1 MVLDLLAQ
9 ALRAVGKRIT
19 DWQWDGPQLM
29 VSACSTVKSAACPV
43 CGRRSRRLHGCYH
56 RRLAECPCLGHPVWI
71 DLEVRRFRCRN
82 RRCPRRTFAE
92 RVEPLTLPRQRSTGR
107 LAEARRY
114 IALALG
120 GKAGARLAA
129 LLGMAA
135 SGDTLLRLLRRS
147 PPAAPEEPLTVVG
160 IDDWALARGHCYG
173 TIVVDLQRRRPVALL
188 PDRDTATVR
197 DWLKEHDSIRIMAR
211 DRASAY
217 ADAVRQA
224 LPDAVQVAD
233 RWHLIKNLSEALQR
247 LLSRLSSRLREAAN
261 DKPAVAEDSN
271 ASSAPADVGP
281 PSPPPT
287 PTATRAPAAQRRVD
301 HNRERRLALYE
312 EVMQLHTAGRPLRA
326 IARELGLDR
335 RTVRHFV
342 QSQGFPERAVR
353 AALPGSMDS
362 IKPYLQAR
370 AAQGCTNAAQIWR
383 ELVDRGVKIGHSC
396 VRLAFQALRLPDTA
410 GTSTPPAQPGVKA
423 PSPSRACAWLLGW
436 KERHCDESTAQ
447 EHQRFAVRLC
457 ELEPAVATARKLA
470 LRFMGVLTNHDS
482 EGLEQ
487 WLVQAESCEVIEM
500 QRFAAG
506 LQEDL
511 AAVRAA
517 VALPW
522 SSGQVEG
529 QNNRLKLIKRQMYG
543 QADLDLLEIR
553 VVSRA

>member
-1 MVLDLLAQ
+1 
-9 ALRAVGKRIT
+9 
-19 DWQWDGPQLM
+19 
-29 VSACSTVKSAACPV
+29 
-43 CGRRSRRLHGCYH
+43 
-56 RRLAECPCLGHPVWI
+56 
-71 DLEVRRFRCRN
+71 
-82 RRCPRRTFAE
+82 
-92 RVEPLTLPRQRSTGR
+92 LPRQRCTGR
-107 LAEARRY
+107 LVEARRC

-120 GKAGARLAA
+120 GKASARLTV

-147 PPAAPEEPLTVVG
+147 PPAVPEEPLTVVG
-160 IDDWALARGHCYG
+160 IDDWALARGHRYG
-173 TIVVDLQRRRPVALL
+173 TIVVDLERRRPVALL

-197 DWLKEHDSIRIMAR
+197 DWLKEHDTIRIVAR

-247 LLSRLSSRLREAAN
+247 LLSRMSSRLREAAV
-261 DKPAVAEDSN
+261 DKPAPEDGN
-271 ASSAPADVGP
+271 TSSTPADVGP
-281 PSPPPT
+281 SPPPPPPTASLT
-287 PTATRAPAAQRRVD
+287 PAATRAPAAQQRVD
-301 HNRERRLALYE
+301 HNRQRRLALYE
-312 EVMQLHTAGRPLRA
+312 EIMRLHAAGRTLRA
-326 IARELGLDR
+326 IAREVGLDR
-335 RTVRHFV
+335 RTVHYFV
-342 QSQGFPERAVR
+342 QSEGFPERAVR
-353 AALPGSMDS
+353 AASQPGRMDS
-362 IKPYLQAR
+362 IKAYLQAR

-383 ELVDRGVKIGHSC
+383 ELVDQGIKIGHSC
-396 VRLAFQALRLPDTA
+396 VRLAFQALRTPDAA
-410 GTSTPPAQPGVKA
+410 GTSTPPAQPGVKV

-447 EHQRFAVRLC
+447 EYQRFASRLC
-457 ELEPAVATARKLA
+457 DLEPAIATARKLA
-470 LRFMGVLTNHDS
+470 LRFMGLLTNHDS

-487 WLVQAESCEVIEM
+487 WLVQVSSCQVIEM

-543 QADLDLLEIR
+543 QAELDLLEIR

>member
-1 MVLDLLAQ
+1 M
-9 ALRAVGKRIT
+9 
-19 DWQWDGPQLM
+19 
-29 VSACSTVKSAACPV
+29 
-43 CGRRSRRLHGCYH
+43 
-56 RRLAECPCLGHPVWI
+56 
-71 DLEVRRFRCRN
+71 
-82 RRCPRRTFAE
+82 
-92 RVEPLTLPRQRSTGR
+92 
-107 LAEARRY
+107 
-114 IALALG
+114 
-120 GKAGARLAA
+120 
-129 LLGMAA
+129 
-135 SGDTLLRLLRRS
+135 
-147 PPAAPEEPLTVVG
+147 PEEPLTVVG
-160 IDDWALARGHCYG
+160 IDDWALARGHRYG
-173 TIVVDLQRRRPVALL
+173 TIVVDLERRRPVALL

-197 DWLKEHDSIRIMAR
+197 DNWLKEHDTIRIVAR

-247 LLSRLSSRLREAAN
+247 LLSRLSSRLREAAV
-261 DKPAVAEDSN
+261 DKPVPEDSN
-271 ASSAPADVGP
+271 TSSAPADVKP
-281 PSPPPT
+281 PSPPPPPPT
-287 PTATRAPAAQRRVD
+287 PSLTPAATRAAAAQQRVD

-312 EVMQLHTAGRPLRA
+312 EVMRLHAAGRTLRA
-326 IARELGLDR
+326 IAREVGLDR
-335 RTVRHFV
+335 RTVRYFV
-342 QSQGFPERAVR
+342 QSEGFPERVVR
-353 AALPGSMDS
+353 VSQPGRMDS
-362 IKPYLQAR
+362 IKAHLQAR

-383 ELVDRGVKIGHSC
+383 ELVDQGIKIGHSC
-396 VRLAFQALRLPDTA
+396 VRLAFQALRTQDAA
-410 GTSTPPAQPGVKA
+410 GTSTPPAQPPGVKV

-436 KERHCDESTAQ
+436 KQRHCDESAAQ
-447 EHQRFAVRLC
+447 EHQRFASRLC
-457 ELEPAVATARKLA
+457 DLEPAIAMARKLA

-487 WLVQAESCEVIEM
+487 WLVQASGCQIIEM

-543 QADLDLLEIR
+543 QAELDLLEIR